1 LAGKIPKNTVV
12 SVELDPTASPKS
24 ILPLLARVVSGYSR
38 KNEVVLLPPIGV
50 TDKNIESLL
59 KLFVTNSKQRKRIQL
74 LDQKNGNASSNENFV
89 QLKDIV
95 KKIVAKNNGKEHTSE
110 LLGVFSFGPFFNKE
124 MTDLENLAETM
135 ISEFD
140 CSVVVT
146 RSSDNFQ
153 KLSEIADVRL
163 RIIELEG
170 NLFVQPENPWASL
183 YGIENER
190 NGEIISIRPMV

>member
-1 LAGKIPKNTVV
+1 
-12 SVELDPTASPKS
+12 
-24 ILPLLARVVSGYSR
+24 
-38 KNEVVLLPPIGV
+38 
-50 TDKNIESLL
+50 
-59 KLFVTNSKQRKRIQL
+59 
-74 LDQKNGNASSNENFV
+74 
-89 QLKDIV
+89 
-95 KKIVAKNNGKEHTSE
+95 
-110 LLGVFSFGPFFNKE
+110 

-146 RSSDNFQ
+146 RSSDSFQ